1 MNIIIAPSTAQI
13 EIKGSKFIS
22 HLVLMSDFEG
32 LQDKLRRQYPKS
44 RHVVYAYRYLND
56 FDQVVENSSDDGEP
70 KGSAGVSAL
79 NVLRGNDLIG
89 CAVLIVRYFGGV
101 KLGVGGLVR
110 AYTDATKAAIV
121 ESNMKKYEK
130 LNTISYLSSYKDV
143 EHIEYLLKR
152 HDIKDIQK
160 SFADNVIWQIAAT
173 SKQIDAFKND
183 AGRMIDEVPNLQ

>member
-1 MNIIIAPSTAQI
+1 MNTIIAPSTAQI

-32 LQDKLRRQYPKS
+32 LQDKLRRQHPKS

-70 KGSAGVSAL
+70 KGSAGVPAL